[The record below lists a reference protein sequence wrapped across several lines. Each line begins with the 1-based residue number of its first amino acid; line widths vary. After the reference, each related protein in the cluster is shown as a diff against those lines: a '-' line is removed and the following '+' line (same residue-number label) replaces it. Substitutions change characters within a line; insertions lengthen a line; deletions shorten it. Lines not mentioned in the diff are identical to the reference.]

1 MSTGALRT
9 LTFGQDSVWGAGWV
23 AGAGGGSVAIVGA
36 GERPT
41 VVSDVGLTLE
51 DDHGE
56 WRLNDAGAALTARPV
71 GDAVAVRAEQDQI
84 EGWDQLVRVSG
95 SFEQDGHEHKV
106 DCLGLRSSLA
116 DVDLTRFE
124 SIRAVSVWFDPDEGM
139 ALTAL
144 RPRKAKA
151 HDADVLA
158 AAVIAADAPGPVED
172 PRLSTTY
179 SADGWPSRAGLE
191 LWLAVA
197 DGEQQYPRRAS
208 GEATGARGQAL
219 AGGFAVRAEP
229 FRWHSRARDGTGMYL
244 VAHRR

>member
-9 LTFGQDSVWGAGWV
+9 LTFGADSVWGAGWV
-23 AGAGGGSVAIVGA
+23 ASAGDGPAAIVGA
-36 GERPT
+36 GERAT
-41 VVSDVGLTLE
+41 VVSGPELTFE
-51 DDHGE
+51 EDHGE
-56 WRLNDAGAALTARPV
+56 WRLDGAGAALTAAPLGEV
-71 GDAVAVRAEQDQI
+71 VAVHAEQDLV

-95 SFEQDGHEHKV
+95 RFEQDGHEHKV

-124 SIRAVSVWFDPDEGM
+124 SIRAVSVWFDPDDGM

-158 AAVIAADAPGPVED
+158 AAVIAADASGPVED

-179 SADGWPSRAGLE
+179 AADGWPSRAGLE
-191 LWLAVA
+191 LWLAAA
-197 DGEQQYPRRAS
+197 DGEQQYPRRAA
-208 GEATGARGQAL
+208 GEAIGARAQAL
-219 AGGFAVRAEP
+219 AGGFQLRAEP
-229 FRWHSRARDGTGMYL
+229 FRWHSRAREGIGMYL
-244 VAHRR
+244 LAHRR